1 MVMAAEKTYGYSYN
15 IDRAIN
21 ALLATSRGLLGDT
34 KEARELIIALCD
46 QAGASLKIQ
55 RAIEVLLEPESEEAS

>member
-1 MVMAAEKTYGYSYN
+1 MKKSGYSYTV
-15 IDRAIN
+15 DRAID
-21 ALLATSRGLLGDT
+21 ALLATSRSLLGDT

-55 RAIEVLLEPESEEAS
+55 RAITALLEREEDIS